1 MRKKTPYG
9 FIVYLTNYCKLR
21 CRHCFWVQNN
31 KINTE
36 YIPYNEVC
44 KMIDTMAENKIFM
57 IAYTGGDPLLHPDI
71 FKILQYTRK
80 KNILPLLGISG
91 IDMTEEIADKIYNSG
106 VRCVQVSLDDVD
118 RKYNDYMR
126 GESCFKYV
134 DECINILQHHNINV
148 NLAICL
154 NKYNYKNLF
163 DMLQY
168 AYQKNIYEV
177 KIQFWKKFNK
187 DYKVERI
194 EELDQEKKQ
203 SVINMCRL
211 YEKEVGRVKWISL
224 PIKNDEVMP
233 FSRAH
238 IIDTNGDIKYNEQSE
253 VIGNIYNGGLEYI
266 INDEKREKAANKMK
280 I

>member
-71 FKILQYTRK
+71 FKILQYNRK

-134 DECINILQHHNINV
+134 DECINILQ
-148 NLAICL
+148 
-154 NKYNYKNLF
+154 
-163 DMLQY
+163 Y

-203 SVINMCRL
+203 SVINMCRS